1 MRLMQRPKPF
11 DHQDWIFEIKY
22 DGFRALAHIEN
33 GGCRLVS
40 RNNHAYRSF
49 RDLCHEIS
57 SCVKADNAVI
67 DGEIVCLS
75 DEGRP
80 QFYELMRRRGDPY
93 LYAFD
98 LLWLNGADLR
108 ELPLHERK
116 RQLRQIIPRSNNS
129 RLRFSDH
136 IEATGC
142 ELFRAACDMDLE
154 GIVAK
159 QKHAR
164 YLADARRST
173 WIKVKNPRYTQAEG
187 RHDFFDGMRAIE

>member
-1 MRLMQRPKPF
+1 THRFSALLWGSPLCGAGDRAALFITGAACERHIIVNATQ
-11 DHQDWIFEIKY
+11 EIKY
-22 DGFRALAHIEN
+22 DGFRALAHIET

-67 DGEIVCLS
+67 DGDIVCMS

-98 LLWLNGADLR
+98 LLWFNGADLR

-116 RQLRQIIPRSNNS
+116 RQLRQIIPRSHNS

-154 GIVAK
+154 GIVAT
-159 QKHAR
+159 QKHT
-164 YLADARRST
+164 L
-173 WIKVKNPRYTQAEG
+173 
-187 RHDFFDGMRAIE
+187 